1 MEKRLEPPT
10 INTKKELHN
19 IYESVF
25 KSSLPMTKKERI
37 LNSIF
42 GYESWSWR
50 VVGISKKALDVFKNN
65 EFKYKSGVFQ
75 RDHYFQPRYI
85 TMRKMLENFM
95 QIQEWWDWYWNND
108 KTLLITKD
116 EHSKKDY
123 TFEKDIIKI
132 DWSHGYFVSNPVAG
146 FYNTQKREGNFLK
159 KLVKKNNL

>member
-1 MEKRLEPPT
+1 
-10 INTKKELHN
+10 
-19 IYESVF
+19 
-25 KSSLPMTKKERI
+25 
-37 LNSIF
+37 
-42 GYESWSWR
+42 
-50 VVGISKKALDVFKNN
+50 
-65 EFKYKSGVFQ
+65 
-75 RDHYFQPRYI
+75 
-85 TMRKMLENFM
+85 MRKMLENFM

-146 FYNTQKREGNFLK
+146 FYYTQKREGNFLK